1 MQPHPV
7 NLPGTPGAT
16 GVPFS
21 LAIGA
26 LIEMVALLPDGG
38 TS

>member
-16 GVPFS
+16 GVSFS
-21 LAIGA
+21 LAIVA
-26 LIEMVALLPDGG
+26 SIEMVALLPDGG